1 MNLKNKLISL
11 FNKNKYKIIVFSLIG
26 LTLLFLFCG
35 NYNLVESMTMNE
47 KSDQL
52 NNLAGA
58 AKDEFNDM
66 SKISVGYGNEKDNRK
81 DILNNEF
88 KIKEMVE
95 PFIEGMHHCGSNFS
109 NIGVE
114 GNKANIMVN
123 SQCEGLKQLKNKNK
137 NLYSK

>member
-47 KSDQL
+47 MSDNL
-52 NNLAGA
+52 NASSNKTSIEL
-58 AKDEFNDM
+58 DNMNDVAEHY
-66 SKISVGYGNEKDNRK
+66 SNENDNRK
-81 DILNNEF
+81 DSLDKEF

-114 GNKANIMVN
+114 GNKANIIVN
-123 SQCEGLKQLKNKNK
+123 SQCEGLKQLKSKNK
-137 NLYSK
+137 NLL

>member
-1 MNLKNKLISL
+1 MNLKNKLVGL
-11 FNKNKYKIIVFSLIG
+11 FNKNKYKIIVISLIC

-47 KSDQL
+47 KSDEL
-52 NNLAGA
+52 NKLSGVTNNEFDNMNGV
-58 AKDEFNDM
+58 AKHYKKEN
-66 SKISVGYGNEKDNRK
+66 NNRK
-81 DILNNEF
+81 DILDKEF

-123 SQCEGLKQLKNKNK
+123 SQCEGLKQLKSKNK
-137 NLYSK
+137 NLL

>member
-47 KSDQL
+47 MSDNL
-52 NNLAGA
+52 NASSNKTSIEL
-58 AKDEFNDM
+58 DNMNDVAEHY
-66 SKISVGYGNEKDNRK
+66 SNENDNRK
-81 DILNNEF
+81 DSLDKEF

-114 GNKANIMVN
+114 GNKANIIVN
-123 SQCEGLKQLKNKNK
+123 SQCEGLKQIKNKNK
-137 NLYSK
+137 NLL

>member
-1 MNLKNKLISL
+1 MNLKNKLVGL
-11 FNKNKYKIIVFSLIG
+11 FNKNKYKIIVISLIC

-35 NYNLVESMTMNE
+35 NYNLVESMSMNE
-47 KSDQL
+47 KSDEL
-52 NNLAGA
+52 NKLSGVTNNEFDNMNGV
-58 AKDEFNDM
+58 AKHYKKEN
-66 SKISVGYGNEKDNRK
+66 NNRK
-81 DILNNEF
+81 DILDKEF

-123 SQCEGLKQLKNKNK
+123 SQCEGLKQLKSKNK
-137 NLYSK
+137 NLL

>member
-35 NYNLVESMTMNE
+35 NYNLVENMTLNE
-47 KSDQL
+47 KSDEL
-52 NNLAGA
+52 NKLAGIT
-58 AKDEFNDM
+58 
-66 SKISVGYGNEKDNRK
+66 SNELDDTNERAEHYKKENNNRK
-81 DILNNEF
+81 DTLDNEF
-88 KIKEMVE
+88 KIKSMIE
-95 PFIEGMHHCGSNFS
+95 PFIEGMHHCSSNFS

-123 SQCEGLKQLKNKNK
+123 SQCESLKQLKNKNK
-137 NLYSK
+137 NLL

>member
-1 MNLKNKLISL
+1 MNLKNKLVGL
-11 FNKNKYKIIVFSLIG
+11 FNKNKYKIIVISLIC

-47 KSDQL
+47 KSDEL
-52 NNLAGA
+52 NKLSGVTNNELDNMNGV
-58 AKDEFNDM
+58 AKHYKKEN
-66 SKISVGYGNEKDNRK
+66 NNRK
-81 DILNNEF
+81 DILDKEF

-123 SQCEGLKQLKNKNK
+123 SQCEGLKQLKSKNK
-137 NLYSK
+137 NLL

>member
-52 NNLAGA
+52 NNLAGV

-66 SKISVGYGNEKDNRK
+66 NKISVGYGNEKDNRK
-81 DILNNEF
+81 DILNKEF

-95 PFIEGMHHCGSNFS
+95 PFIEGMHHCSSNFS

-123 SQCEGLKQLKNKNK
+123 SQCEGLKQLKSKNK